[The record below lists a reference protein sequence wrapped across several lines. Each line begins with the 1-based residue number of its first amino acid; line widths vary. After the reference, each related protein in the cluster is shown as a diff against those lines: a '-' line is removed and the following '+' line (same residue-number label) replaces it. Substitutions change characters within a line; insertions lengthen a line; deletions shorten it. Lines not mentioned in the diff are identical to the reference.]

1 MLRFRFVYDG
11 KPEEAL
17 EWFERLYADMKIEF
31 DVKRDENGEL
41 LPVEDPIVR
50 YPISFRIGTYRE
62 MFTVPVNGT
71 SIVFGLGS
79 IGKSTDY
86 KRGFLEFN
94 PAKTF
99 PSEQLEYIYKRIGE
113 TKEARLQL
121 VKWDFATDYK
131 LRRDSLNML
140 KDKRTY
146 CFISSNGVTE
156 YLGTRGNN
164 GFVKLYDKQREI
176 EAKGGVCEGPLTR
189 LEITLNEEKRK
200 GGELKEWPQVV
211 MVPNTVN
218 PKCKSILMLIFTAW
232 LDGVPPEKMVSVLS
246 HNKRAEYRNKI
257 KEECGTIPRPEQ
269 YEQCRRSAYSWEKIY
284 GGGIALDPIV

>member
-79 IGKSTDY
+79 IGKSTDF

-94 PAKTF
+94 PAKTY

-113 TKEARLQL
+113 TNEARLQL

-176 EAKGGVCEGPLTR
+176 EAKGGVCEGPLSR
-189 LEITLNEEKRK
+189 IEVTLNEDKRK
-200 GGELKEWPQVV
+200 DDNFREWPSVIL
-211 MVPNTVN
+211 VPLKM
-218 PKCKSILMLIFTAW
+218 PHKARSILALLYTGIIN
-232 LDGVPPEKMVSVLS
+232 GVPSEKLISVLGV
-246 HNKRAEYRNKI
+246 NQRTKYRKML
-257 KEECGTIPRPEQ
+257 KEECGTIPKPVQFET
-269 YEQCRRSAYSWEKIY
+269 CRMSAFSWEKTY
-284 GGGIALDPIV
+284 GGGIAVDPIV